1 MKKLTPLTFICLLV
15 AHQSVAGSTS
25 QIQMRASAMCGSYAD
40 RARIA
45 SPDVVYNIC
54 LTGFRDSS
62 ATCNKKQKQFS
73 EQASNLNGMNRAE
86 YMEIAQAYRIGCNA
100 GKQTR

>member
-1 MKKLTPLTFICLLV
+1 
-15 AHQSVAGSTS
+15 
-25 QIQMRASAMCGSYAD
+25 MCGSYAD